1 MHPAGNTPLA
11 AGRRRRTRRAA
22 GGPSM
27 APLAAVLAGV
37 LAIAV
42 AAPAGATPTDTVDS
56 DYTSGLLAQGIT
68 TPPAQLITAGH
79 TICTTASGMATRLP
93 ARLVRMLPLTYTE
106 TMLGLPADQA
116 STVVNA
122 AFTAYCPQYLPQ

>member
-1 MHPAGNTPLA
+1 MQSAGNSPLA

-22 GGPSM
+22 GRGST
-27 APLAAVLAGV
+27 APLAAVLAGI
-37 LAIAV
+37 LAIAA
-42 AAPAGATPTDTVDS
+42 AAPAVAAPTDTVDS

-79 TICTTASGMATRLP
+79 TICTTASGMAARLP

-116 STVVNA
+116 ATVVNA